1 MTMTLVDTNVLVYAA
16 GVNTDKAHQTAAL
29 TALREVHGVGA
40 LSVQVLS
47 EFSNVLLRSGHAVEV
62 ILHDVEAL
70 TASWQVFSPTAPTVS
85 RALAGV
91 RDHRLSFWDAMIWA
105 TAVEHGISTILSE
118 DGPTGR
124 SIQGVRYA
132 SPF

>member
-1 MTMTLVDTNVLVYAA
+1 MITTLVDTNILVYAA
-16 GVNTDKAHQTAAL
+16 GVNTDRARQTTALAAL
-29 TALREVHGVGA
+29 QEIHSVGA

-70 TASWQVFSPTAPTVS
+70 TASWQVLSPTAPTVS

-91 RDHRLSFWDAMIWA
+91 REHQLSFWDAMIWA
-105 TAVEHGISTILSE
+105 IAVQNGISTILSE
-118 DGPTGR
+118 DGPSGR
-124 SIQGVRYA
+124 SIEGVRYI